1 MRFAVFHLIM
11 ALWVLWRFVLPLDL
25 PRRFKAALALL
36 VVVAASFSTVTVF
49 FFGGL
54 LSPEAPRWFLIA
66 GNSGEAVLLFLCGLT
81 AAREVLIL
89 FSVLAGRSGEKM
101 HYVVQKD
108 RRTALGIA
116 AAAAGLAAAGVSEG
130 VSAPEVR
137 RHTAE
142 IENLPPALEGFE
154 FVQLSDLHASALLT
168 EPWSRAVVERV
179 NALRPKLILITGD
192 FVDGTVE
199 RRERDVAPFADLRA
213 ECGVWGCEGN
223 HEHYGD
229 YEAWMRK
236 IEALGIRV
244 LRNAHT
250 VLDVKN
256 PEGKSAQLCLAGLCD
271 PMAARFGREMPNL
284 EKTFAGAPAS
294 REALRILMAHQ
305 PKFFPKY
312 CAQASFALQLS
323 GHTHGG
329 QIWGMDEAVAIIN
342 GGFVR
347 GFYRRSGALMYV
359 HPGTGLWNGFPIR
372 LGAASEIAL
381 IRLTRKQP

>member
-101 HYVVQKD
+101 HYVVQKIAVPRLALPRQQRVWL
-108 RRTALGIA
+108 RRV
-116 AAAAGLAAAGVSEG
+116 VSEG

-179 NALRPKLILITGD
+179 NALRPKPD
-192 FVDGTVE
+192 SD
-199 RRERDVAPFADLRA
+199 
-213 ECGVWGCEGN
+213 
-223 HEHYGD
+223 
-229 YEAWMRK
+229 
-236 IEALGIRV
+236 
-244 LRNAHT
+244 
-250 VLDVKN
+250 
-256 PEGKSAQLCLAGLCD
+256 
-271 PMAARFGREMPNL
+271 
-284 EKTFAGAPAS
+284 
-294 REALRILMAHQ
+294 
-305 PKFFPKY
+305 
-312 CAQASFALQLS
+312 
-323 GHTHGG
+323 
-329 QIWGMDEAVAIIN
+329 
-342 GGFVR
+342 
-347 GFYRRSGALMYV
+347 YRRL
-359 HPGTGLWNGFPIR
+359 R
-372 LGAASEIAL
+372 
-381 IRLTRKQP
+381 

>member
-1 MRFAVFHLIM
+1 
-11 ALWVLWRFVLPLDL
+11 
-25 PRRFKAALALL
+25 
-36 VVVAASFSTVTVF
+36 
-49 FFGGL
+49 
-54 LSPEAPRWFLIA
+54 
-66 GNSGEAVLLFLCGLT
+66 
-81 AAREVLIL
+81 
-89 FSVLAGRSGEKM
+89 M

-154 FVQLSDLHASALLT
+154 FVQLSDFHASALLT

-213 ECGVWGCEGN
+213 EYGVWGCEGN

-250 VLDVKN
+250 VLEVKN

-284 EKTFAGAPAS
+284 EKPLPG
-294 REALRILMAHQ
+294 LRH
-305 PKFFPKY
+305 PERR
-312 CAQASFALQLS
+312 CAF
-323 GHTHGG
+323 
-329 QIWGMDEAVAIIN
+329 
-342 GGFVR
+342 
-347 GFYRRSGALMYV
+347 
-359 HPGTGLWNGFPIR
+359 
-372 LGAASEIAL
+372 
-381 IRLTRKQP
+381 